1 MKPPFY
7 LDTETFSPVD
17 IKNGLDNYSRAAE
30 VMIYTYADGDDPVK
44 DYDVTT
50 GARMPN
56 QLEDALLDE
65 RRLLIAHNAQFD
77 RTVIGV
83 SGYQT
88 GIERWHCTM
97 VQALSHSLPGALEK
111 LGDIFNIGEDKAKIK
126 DGKALIRL
134 FCCPRPKNMKLRR
147 ATKETH
153 PQEWKRFIEYA
164 RNDISAMRE
173 IHKLMPKWNYGG
185 TSEVAT
191 REMKLWH
198 MDQRMNLRGVAID
211 TDLINGAIVT
221 AGRVK
226 EALAERTV
234 TMTDGALNAT
244 TQRDALLTLLR
255 NVYDIELV
263 DLRGSTI
270 ETLLKSDHDLPDIV
284 VELLENRLAASSTS
298 VSKYKRFAQLTGPD
312 GRLRNTTQFCGAMRT
327 GRDAGRGVQLQN
339 LPRPALKQKEI
350 DSGIESIKLDC
361 LDLVDDFPMTTLSS
375 AIRGGI
381 VASPG
386 TKLTVADLSNIEG
399 RMLAFL
405 AGEEWK
411 LQAFRDYDTCRGV
424 DGEWYTGDELR
435 DAVLADKPIELKLDK
450 KGEPTRK
457 GYDLYALAYAKA
469 FRITPEAVM
478 ENKKSG
484 DGSFRQI
491 GKVMELA
498 LGYEGGVGAFV
509 TFAVA
514 YGIDLDAMARAAI
527 GGIPAETLRAAEK
540 AYKGAVSKKRDYNML
555 PETYTVCDS
564 FKRLW
569 REAHP
574 NVAEFWKE
582 LEIAFRRAIEMPG
595 KVFTARKISV
605 VKNGNWVRL
614 VLPSGRSLC
623 YPSPKITDGNKVSYM
638 GLNQFSRQW
647 CRLNTYSGK
656 LAENVTQAASRD
668 VFKAPVGTIVAAGY
682 AIEIPVH
689 DELITETPDD
699 SRFSAEHLAALM
711 SDAPAWAMGLPLAA
725 AGFESYR
732 YRKD

>member
-1 MKPPFY
+1 
-7 LDTETFSPVD
+7 L
-17 IKNGLDNYSRAAE
+17 A
-30 VMIYTYADGDDPVK
+30 
-44 DYDVTT
+44 
-50 GARMPN
+50 
-56 QLEDALLDE
+56 
-65 RRLLIAHNAQFD
+65 
-77 RTVIGV
+77 
-83 SGYQT
+83 
-88 GIERWHCTM
+88 
-97 VQALSHSLPGALEK
+97 HSLPGALEK

-147 ATKETH
+147 ATRDTH
-153 PQEWKRFIEYA
+153 PEEWKRFIEYA

-185 TSEVAT
+185 VTEASY
-191 REMKLWH
+191 RETTLWH
-198 MDQRMNLRGVAID
+198 MDQKMNLRGVAID

-234 TMTDGALNAT
+234 AMTDGALNAT

-255 NVYDIELV
+255 DVYALELV

-339 LPRPALKQKEI
+339 LPRPTLKQKAI

-361 LDLVDDFPMTTLSS
+361 LDLVDDFPMATLSS

-381 VASPG
+381 VASLG
-386 TKLTVADLSNIEG
+386 TKLVVADLSNIEG

-411 LQAFRDYDTCRGV
+411 LQAFRDYDTCMGV
-424 DGEWYTGDELR
+424 DGRWYTGDELR
-435 DAVLADKPIELKLDK
+435 DAVLAGKPIDLVLDK
-450 KGEPTRK
+450 KGEPQRK
-457 GYDLYALAYAKA
+457 GHDLYALAYAKA
-469 FRITPEAVM
+469 FGITPEMVM
-478 ENKKSG
+478 ENKKSS

-491 GKVMELA
+491 GKIMELA
-498 LGYEGGVGAFV
+498 LGYSGGCGAFV

-514 YGIDLDAMARAAI
+514 YGIDLDAMAKAAI

-540 AYKGAVSKKRDYNML
+540 GYQWALSKGMGYGL
-555 PETYTVCDS
+555 EPETWIVCDS

-569 REAHP
+569 RDAHP
-574 NVAEFWKE
+574 NTVAFWDE
-582 LEIAFRRAIEMPG
+582 LEVAFRRAIEMPG

-682 AIEIPVH
+682 QIEIPVH

-699 SRFSAEHLAALM
+699 PRFSAEHLAALM
-711 SDAPAWAMGLPLAA
+711 SNNPVWAMGLPLAA

-732 YRKD
+732 YKKE